1 MSRDKLW
8 PEYEGDNEVV
18 SESRVGDAYV
28 DRLEGDLDRE
38 LGEGF
43 DSGIISLEIWLKGSE
58 DSENGDELEKLSQIR
73 QALKNADD
81 VAVPE
86 SGVYFDALE
95 ARIMGALDAAIENG
109 EVQDR
114 EIVED
119 GRAAVTMGNP
129 VHEVFARM
137 MSERRRSMA
146 IRVGQF
152 AVLAGVTF
160 LMAGKW
166 LINPSETGGET
177 TVASELRAAHQAAPQ
192 VLTRTVM
199 TFESGSDLAME
210 IAVRRIAARK
220 IAAR

>member
-18 SESRVGDAYV
+18 SKYRVGDAYV
-28 DRLEGDLDRE
+28 DMLEGELDRE
-38 LGEGF
+38 MDAAFEK
-43 DSGIISLEIWLKGSE
+43 DLEIWLKGSE
-58 DSENGDELEKLSQIR
+58 GSENGDELEKLSQIR

-81 VAVPE
+81 VAMPE

-114 EIVED
+114 EVVEE

-177 TVASELRAAHQAAPQ
+177 TVASELRATHQAAPQ